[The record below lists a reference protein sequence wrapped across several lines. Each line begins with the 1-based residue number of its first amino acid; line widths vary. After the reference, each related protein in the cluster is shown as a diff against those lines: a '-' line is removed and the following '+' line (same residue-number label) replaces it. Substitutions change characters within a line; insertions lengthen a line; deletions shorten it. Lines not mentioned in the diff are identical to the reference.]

1 MISNDEDE
9 IDIKALLRMINGLA
23 RAFSSSVA
31 RLNEVETKL
40 IVKDEALAKVE
51 SELETERQ
59 IVADLQDKVN
69 AIPSS

>member
-40 IVKDEALAKVE
+40 VRRDHALAKVE